1 VMIFNPL
8 KNEFREIRLEREK
21 RQAVV
26 IIIFIPPSQNYES
39 IFASENEEYQNV
51 NDKPFCR
58 DVSDRVLHSKR
69 LLMKKK
75 LINHDAKRSSRYM

>member
-1 VMIFNPL
+1 MIFNPL
-8 KNEFREIRLEREK
+8 KNEFREKRLEREK

-26 IIIFIPPSQNYES
+26 IIIFIPPSQSYES

-58 DVSDRVLHSKR
+58 VISDRVLHSKR

-75 LINHDAKRSSRYM
+75 GW